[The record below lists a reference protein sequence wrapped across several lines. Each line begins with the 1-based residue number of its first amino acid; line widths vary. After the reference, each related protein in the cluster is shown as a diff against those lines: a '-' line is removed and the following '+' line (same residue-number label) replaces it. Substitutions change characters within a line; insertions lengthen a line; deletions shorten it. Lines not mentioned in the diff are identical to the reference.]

1 MTSSFRASTAHL
13 FATLGLAMIGFP
25 GKAQLILNQ
34 TLAPDALVQNHLLGG
49 GVFPSNI
56 MFNGRPG
63 NVVAS
68 VGVTSLSEIGR
79 FNGANTCLGLAN
91 GIFLCTHVAQV
102 HLPGPNDQLNPVGG
116 GTVYPAILGVPTP
129 DLDLSR
135 LTGWEH
141 AESSGGNN
149 ICNKAILEFDFV
161 PINDMI
167 CFRYV
172 FSSEEY
178 ERWACSRYND
188 VFGWFLSGPGISGPF
203 TNNAMNIAFIPGSM
217 SPVSINTVNSGR
229 LDSSNANGPD
239 TTDLFR
245 PCFDADPDWQAN
257 AQYYRYNGGKW
268 RSARAMDGPQLEAPY
283 NTDPYY
289 IAHNGMTVVLTASAA
304 VLIGETYHMKMAVG
318 NAFDGKYPSAVFIE
332 RGSLKSAD
340 RFNLTVDEGA
350 NVTQAEVPLL
360 HQSNTDSIHLR
371 FNRWGGFYLDEY
383 LKISVEGDAVAGVDY
398 LPALPDSI
406 HFNQLDSAVVLPLAV
421 PVHADRQRELV
432 INLITS
438 NGNKVRAYR
447 STIDQPRIAQGVGST
462 GSDRNGLSLFPNPA
476 VDILHVGLPE
486 AMQGITD
493 LQVLDASGRVVLR
506 QVFNGGRS
514 TTIDLSALPAG
525 LYTVKAE
532 SQGKLS
538 TARVNVRH

>member
-1 MTSSFRASTAHL
+1 M
-13 FATLGLAMIGFP
+13 FAALGLAMVSLH
-25 GKAQLILNQ
+25 GKAQLIIDQ
-34 TLAPDALVQNHLLGG
+34 TLTPNALVQNYLLGS

-56 MFNGRPG
+56 LFNGRPG
-63 NVVAS
+63 NVVAR
-68 VGVTSLSEIGR
+68 VGIGPSEIGR
-79 FNGANTCLGLAN
+79 FNGANTCLGLAS
-91 GIFLCTHVAQV
+91 GIFLCTQVAQS
-102 HLPGPNDQLNPVGG
+102 HLPGPNDRLLQYGG
-116 GTVYPAILGVPTP
+116 GVVDGPPTP

-135 LTGWEH
+135 LTGWER
-141 AESSGGNN
+141 ADSLGGRN
-149 ICNKAILEFDFV
+149 IYNKAVLEFDLV
-161 PINDMI
+161 PLNDMI

-178 ERWACSRYND
+178 ERWACSKYND

-239 TTDLFR
+239 TLDLFR
-245 PCFDADPDWQAN
+245 PCFNADPNWQAN
-257 AQYYRYNGGKW
+257 AQYYRYNGGQW
-268 RSARAMDGPQLEAPY
+268 PIHPAPGGVPQLEAPY

-289 IAHNGMTVVLTASAA
+289 LQHNGMTVVLTASAA
-304 VLIGETYHMKMAVG
+304 VLIGETYHMKMGLG
-318 NAFDGKYPSAVFIE
+318 NASDEQYPSAVFIE

-340 RFNLTVDEGA
+340 RFSLTVDEGA

-398 LPALPDSI
+398 LPVLPDSI
-406 HFNQLDSAVVLPLAV
+406 HFNQLDSAVILPLAV
-421 PVHADRQRELV
+421 PVHADGQRELV

-438 NGNKVRAYR
+438 NGNKVRAYH
-447 STIDQPRIAQGVGST
+447 STIDQPRIAQGVGSI

-493 LQVLDASGRVVLR
+493 LQVLDASGRVVLH

-514 TTIDLSALPAG
+514 TTIDLSDLPAG
-525 LYTVKAE
+525 LYMVKAE

-538 TARVNVRH
+538 TARVSVRH